1 MLEIG
6 SKAPDFKIIGSDNN
20 EHSLSNYLGKKI
32 ILYFYPKD
40 NTPGC
45 TTEACDFRDN
55 KNTFENKNTI
65 ILGVSRDSVK
75 THTNF
80 INKFQLPFILL
91 SDKEEELCKLYDVIK
106 EKKLYGKTY
115 MGIERSTFI
124 IDEQGVL
131 THEFRKV
138 KAKGHVEEILSII
151 NNQ

>member
-6 SKAPDFKIIGSDNN
+6 KKAPDFKIIGSDNK
-20 EHSLSNYLGKKI
+20 EHSLSDYLGKTV

-55 KNTFENKNTI
+55 STNFEDKNAI
-65 ILGVSRDSVK
+65 IIGISRDSVK
-75 THTNF
+75 THSNF
-80 INKFQLPFILL
+80 INKFQLPFLLL

-124 IDEQGVL
+124 INPEGIL

-138 KAKGHVEEILSII
+138 KVKNHVDEILALL
-151 NNQ
+151 

>member
-6 SKAPDFKIIGSDNN
+6 KKAPDFKIIGSDNK
-20 EHSLSNYLGKKI
+20 EHSLSDYLGKTV

-55 KNTFENKNTI
+55 STNFEDKNAI
-65 ILGVSRDSVK
+65 IIGVSRDSVK
-75 THTNF
+75 THSNF
-80 INKFQLPFILL
+80 INKFQLPFLLL

-124 IDEQGVL
+124 INPKGIL

-138 KAKGHVEEILSII
+138 KVKNHVDEILALL
-151 NNQ
+151 

>member
-1 MLEIG
+1 MLEVG
-6 SKAPDFKIIGSDNN
+6 KKAPDFKIIGSDNK
-20 EHSLSNYLGKKI
+20 EHSLSDYLGKTV

-55 KNTFENKNTI
+55 SANFKDKNAI
-65 ILGVSRDSVK
+65 IIGVSRDSIK
-75 THTNF
+75 THSNF
-80 INKFQLPFILL
+80 INKFQLPFLLL

-124 IDEQGVL
+124 INPEGIL

-138 KAKGHVEEILSII
+138 KVKDHVNEILSLL
-151 NNQ
+151 

>member
-6 SKAPDFKIIGSDNN
+6 KKAPDFKIIGSDNK
-20 EHSLSNYLGKKI
+20 EHSLSDYLGKTV

-55 KNTFENKNTI
+55 SANFKDKNAI
-65 ILGVSRDSVK
+65 IIGVSRDSIK
-75 THTNF
+75 THSNF
-80 INKFQLPFILL
+80 INKFQLPFLLL
-91 SDKEEELCKLYDVIK
+91 SDKEEELCNLYDVIK

-124 IDEQGVL
+124 INPEGIL

-138 KAKGHVEEILSII
+138 KVKDHVNEILSLL
-151 NNQ
+151 

>member
-6 SKAPDFKIIGSDNN
+6 KKAPDFKIIGSDNK
-20 EHSLSNYLGKKI
+20 EHSLSDYLGKTV

-55 KNTFENKNTI
+55 STNFEDKNAI
-65 ILGVSRDSVK
+65 IIGVSRDSVK
-75 THTNF
+75 THSNF
-80 INKFQLPFILL
+80 INKFQLPFLLL

-124 IDEQGVL
+124 INPEGIL

-138 KAKGHVEEILSII
+138 KVKNHVDEILALL
-151 NNQ
+151 

>member
-6 SKAPDFKIIGSDNN
+6 KKAPDFRIIGSDNK
-20 EHSLSNYLGKKI
+20 EHSLSDYLGKTV

-55 KNTFENKNTI
+55 SANFKDKNAI
-65 ILGVSRDSVK
+65 IIGVSRDSIK
-75 THTNF
+75 THSNF
-80 INKFQLPFILL
+80 INKFQLPFLLL

-124 IDEQGVL
+124 INPEGIL

-138 KAKGHVEEILSII
+138 KVKDHVNEILSLL
-151 NNQ
+151 

>member
-6 SKAPDFKIIGSDNN
+6 KKAPDFKIIGSDNK
-20 EHSLSNYLGKKI
+20 EHSLSDYLGKTV

-55 KNTFENKNTI
+55 SANFKDKNAI
-65 ILGVSRDSVK
+65 IIGVSRDSIK
-75 THTNF
+75 THSNF
-80 INKFQLPFILL
+80 INKFQLPFLLL
-91 SDKEEELCKLYDVIK
+91 SDKDEELCKLYDVIK

-124 IDEQGVL
+124 INPEGIL

-138 KAKGHVEEILSII
+138 KVKDHVNEILSLL
-151 NNQ
+151 

>member
-6 SKAPDFKIIGSDNN
+6 KKVPDFKIIGSDNK
-20 EHSLSNYLGKKI
+20 EHSLSDYLGKTV

-55 KNTFENKNTI
+55 SANFKDKNAI
-65 ILGVSRDSVK
+65 IIGVSRDSIK
-75 THTNF
+75 THSNF
-80 INKFQLPFILL
+80 INKFQLPFLLL

-124 IDEQGVL
+124 INPEGIL

-138 KAKGHVEEILSII
+138 KVKVSCK
-151 NNQ
+151 

>member
-6 SKAPDFKIIGSDNN
+6 KKAPDFKIIGSDNK
-20 EHSLSNYLGKKI
+20 EHSLSDYLGKTV

-55 KNTFENKNTI
+55 STNFEDKNAI
-65 ILGVSRDSVK
+65 IIGVSRDSVK
-75 THTNF
+75 THSNF
-80 INKFQLPFILL
+80 ISKFQLPFLLL

-124 IDEQGVL
+124 INPEGIL

-138 KAKGHVEEILSII
+138 KVKNHVDEILALL
-151 NNQ
+151 

>member
-6 SKAPDFKIIGSDNN
+6 KKAPDFKIIGSDNK
-20 EHSLSNYLGKKI
+20 EHSLSDYLGKTV

-55 KNTFENKNTI
+55 SVNFEDKNAI
-65 ILGVSRDSVK
+65 IIGVSRDSVK
-75 THTNF
+75 THSNF
-80 INKFQLPFILL
+80 INKFQLPFLLL

-124 IDEQGVL
+124 INPEGIL

-138 KAKGHVEEILSII
+138 KVKNHVDEILALL
-151 NNQ
+151 

>member
-6 SKAPDFKIIGSDNN
+6 KKVPDFKIIGSDNK
-20 EHSLSNYLGKKI
+20 EHSLSDYLGKTV

-55 KNTFENKNTI
+55 SANFKDKNAI
-65 ILGVSRDSVK
+65 IIGVSRDSIK
-75 THTNF
+75 THSNF
-80 INKFQLPFILL
+80 INKFQLPFLLL

-124 IDEQGVL
+124 INPEGIL

-138 KAKGHVEEILSII
+138 KVKDHVNEILSLL
-151 NNQ
+151 

>member
-6 SKAPDFKIIGSDNN
+6 KKAPDFKIIGSDNK
-20 EHSLSNYLGKKI
+20 EHSLSDYLGKTV

-55 KNTFENKNTI
+55 SANFKDKNAI
-65 ILGVSRDSVK
+65 IIGVSRDSIK
-75 THTNF
+75 THSNF
-80 INKFQLPFILL
+80 INKFQLPFLLL

-124 IDEQGVL
+124 INPEGIL

-138 KAKGHVEEILSII
+138 KVKDHVNEILSLL
-151 NNQ
+151 